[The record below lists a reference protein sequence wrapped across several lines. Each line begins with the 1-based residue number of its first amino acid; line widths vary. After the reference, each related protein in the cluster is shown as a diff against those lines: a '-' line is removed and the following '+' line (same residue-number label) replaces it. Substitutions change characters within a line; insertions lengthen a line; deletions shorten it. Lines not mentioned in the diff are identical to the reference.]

1 MLFSVII
8 PCYNCGETIH
18 LPLASLMSQIFTDFE
33 VILVDDCSPVKWFD
47 KVQHFKKYMDLRIVK
62 REKNGGCG
70 PCRQSGL
77 DEAKGDYAIFIDSDD
92 QLATAETL
100 LQFARLI
107 QQHQYPDVIS
117 TSFME
122 YDPINGNMTLINQDN
137 SAWVHGKA
145 FKIAYCRENNIKFPD
160 QKWFEDGAFNF
171 QAMNLTKRI
180 AKDQAVTYLWQKR
193 QESITRSQ
201 DYNVLVMPYY
211 INAYM
216 LAYPRLKEQDPRQAN
231 CFMCGALCYGYYYWN
246 AFKRRNV
253 DKELLDGLVQLIG
266 GVLKET
272 GLIEAINEDRF
283 IFEQMMANDS
293 RSKQAIEMQEGP
305 FIAAISLND
314 WVKENFNKSIKW
326 LEG

>member
-8 PCYNCGETIH
+8 PCYNCGDTIH
-18 LPLASLMSQIFTDFE
+18 LPLMSLGSQIFTDFE

-47 KVQHFKKYMDLRIVK
+47 KVQFFKKHLNLRIVK

-77 DEAKGDYAIFIDSDD
+77 DDAKGDYAIFIDSDD
-92 QLATAETL
+92 QFATAETL
-100 LQFARLI
+100 MQFARLV
-107 QQHQYPDVIS
+107 QQHQYPDVIA

-122 YDPINGNMTLINQDN
+122 YDPVNGHMTLIDQNN
-137 SAWVHGKA
+137 SAFVHGKA
-145 FKIAYCRENNIKFPD
+145 FNIGYCRENNIKFPD

-180 AKDQAVTYLWQKR
+180 ARDPIVTYLWQKNPN
-193 QESITRSQ
+193 SITRSQ

-216 LAYPRLKEQDPRQAN
+216 LAYPRLKEQDPRQAS
-231 CFMCGALCYGYYYWN
+231 CFVSGALTYGFYYWN

-253 DKELLDGLVQLIG
+253 NKELLDGLIELI
-266 GVLKET
+266 KSAIEET

-283 IFEQMMANDS
+283 IFDQMMINDS
-293 RSKQAIEMQEGP
+293 RSKQAIESQEGP
-305 FIAAISLND
+305 FVALISLND
-314 WVKENFNKSIKW
+314 WVKANFNKSIKW
-326 LEG
+326 LE